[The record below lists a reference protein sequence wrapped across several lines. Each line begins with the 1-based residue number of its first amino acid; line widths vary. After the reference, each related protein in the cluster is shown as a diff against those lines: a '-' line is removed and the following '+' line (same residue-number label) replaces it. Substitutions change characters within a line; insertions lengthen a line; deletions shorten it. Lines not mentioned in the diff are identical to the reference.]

1 MQSIW
6 DIAPLCD
13 ASETFVEHHQCR
25 ADRRVTYASDS
36 QLCPADLKKFV
47 HQTCVADLLIICCF
61 ADTVLVMVFT
71 PIIGTLIYL
80 LDRSNKRVLLIRRD
94 ARPADDHYG
103 KFNGLGG
110 KLELDE
116 SVALGARREVQEEAG
131 IAMTSLILR
140 GTVNWSNFGPKREE
154 WLGFIF
160 LADEW
165 EGEPLSA
172 NDEGS
177 LVWVQLDRLLDA
189 CNEDSIVRASANLPM
204 WAGDRHFVPLVF
216 DDDPRQFHG
225 AMPYDNERP
234 LNWSFERI

>member
-1 MQSIW
+1 M
-6 DIAPLCD
+6 P
-13 ASETFVEHHQCR
+13 
-25 ADRRVTYASDS
+25 
-36 QLCPADLKKFV
+36 
-47 HQTCVADLLIICCF
+47 
-61 ADTVLVMVFT
+61 FT

-80 LDRSNKRVLLIRRD
+80 LDRNSKRVLLIRRD

-116 SVALGARREVQEEAG
+116 SVAFGARREVQEEAG

-140 GTVNWSNFGPKREE
+140 GTVSWSNFGPKREE

-160 LADEW
+160 LSDEW

-177 LVWVQLDRLLDA
+177 LVWIGLQRLLDA
-189 CNEDSIVRASANLPM
+189 CNQNSAVRAAANLPM

-216 DDDPRQFHG
+216 DDDPNAEFVLTLTSQCYRCTWFSQESIPYARRIWTLYGPYLWDRQ
-225 AMPYDNERP
+225 PSRN
-234 LNWSFERI
+234 S

>member
-1 MQSIW
+1 MKSIW
-6 DIAPLCD
+6 DIVPLCD
-13 ASETFVEHHQCR
+13 ASEAFVEHYQRRACR
-25 ADRRVTYASDS
+25 RIAYTSDG
-36 QLCPADLKKFV
+36 QLCSADLEEFV
-47 HQTCVADLLIICCF
+47 HQTCVVDSLIICRF
-61 ADTVLVMVFT
+61 ADTVLVMAFT

-80 LDRSNKRVLLIRRD
+80 LDRNSKRVLLIRRD

-116 SVALGARREVQEEAG
+116 SVAFGARREVQEEAG

-140 GTVNWSNFGPKREE
+140 GTVSWSNFGPKREE

-160 LADEW
+160 LSDEW

-172 NDEGS
+172 NEEGS
-177 LVWVQLDRLLDA
+177 LVWIELKRLLDA
-189 CNEDSIVRASANLPM
+189 CNQNSAVRAAANLPM